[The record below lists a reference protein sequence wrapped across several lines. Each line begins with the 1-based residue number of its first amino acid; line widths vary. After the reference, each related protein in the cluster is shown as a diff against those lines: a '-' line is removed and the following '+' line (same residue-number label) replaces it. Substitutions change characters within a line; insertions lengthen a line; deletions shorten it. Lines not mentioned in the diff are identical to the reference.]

1 MREIEGK
8 TVQPD
13 IVKTYSKSVTCDGNG
28 GVYGH
33 PRVYLDVEKQGYVV
47 CPYCSK
53 RFELEKSSSEKKG

>member
-1 MREIEGK
+1 
-8 TVQPD
+8 VQPD